1 MKISIFAG
9 KKRPLARGFI
19 FLALKLHGGLLLKS
33 FRLDE
38 SLSSN
43 LLKTDFPLKLTIHKC
58 QRKQQCYT

>member
-43 LLKTDFPLKLTIHKC
+43 PLKTDFLLKLTIL
-58 QRKQQCYT
+58 